1 MRPQASVNS
10 SQDLSKAD
18 QALVIDLR
26 APADFA
32 RGHPKGAVSLPF
44 SAKGLSQRLA
54 VVTEP
59 GTPVSLLASEP
70 AVASAALAQLRNV
83 YPLIGVIDGDARRDP
98 GLIVESLPDIAIDT
112 LAEVAASGDL
122 TVLDVREPIEWET
135 GYAPGAVLIPLGNL
149 RQRLETVPRDRLVAV
164 ICEAGVRSSTGA
176 SLLQAAGFPTV
187 ATVSEGMNAY
197 RRAGLPLEFPAS
209 QAEG

>member
-1 MRPQASVNS
+1 MRAAAKARR
-10 SQDLSKAD
+10 DLPKAD
-18 QALVIDLR
+18 KALMVDLR
-26 APADFA
+26 APADYA

-44 SAKGLSQRLA
+44 SAKGLRQRLA
-54 VVTEP
+54 VVVEP

-70 AVASAALAQLRNV
+70 AVASAALVQLRNG
-83 YPLIGVIDGDARRDP
+83 YPVIGAIDGDARRDP
-98 GLIVESLPDIAIDT
+98 GLVVESLPDIAIDR

-149 RQRLETVPRDRLVAV
+149 RERLETVPRDRLVAV

-176 SLLQAAGFPTV
+176 SLLQAAGFQTV
-187 ATVSEGMNAY
+187 ATVSDGMSAY
-197 RRAGLPLEFPAS
+197 RRAGLPLEFPES
-209 QAEG
+209 QAQG